1 VTTRRNTPITK
12 ESPNRLS
19 DVPSVTLLA
28 ELLRREVLSGKVT
41 ERKLTIWGQI
51 ERAPSTINALKLYLA
66 EQIES
71 GNLSVMDH
79 KIES

>member
-1 VTTRRNTPITK
+1 MPKNTPITK

-51 ERAPSTINALKLYLA
+51 ERAPSTISALKLYLA
-66 EQIES
+66 KQIES
-71 GNLSVMDH
+71 GSLSVMDH